1 MPIKLIRDSKFE
13 CWLSPIMRVS
23 MSQGRSN
30 VHSWLISNDIT
41 QQEMVL
47 HSLIANNFIMIT
59 CISYELWKYIY
70 YTSTKID

>member
-1 MPIKLIRDSKFE
+1 
-13 CWLSPIMRVS
+13 MRVS

-30 VHSWLISNDIT
+30 VHSWLISDDIT

-47 HSLIANNFIMIT
+47 HSLIAHNFIMIT

-70 YTSTKID
+70 CTSTNID